1 MNTLHKNEL
10 ARVSYAC
17 KTDNGK
23 SFTLTASL
31 YKSSGFDYGNGHIIS
46 ITEDAQYGY
55 NYGLDA
61 RYDSRFD
68 TCDTFYTYILDVLKE
83 RYNIATYEQ
92 IEKL

>member
-1 MNTLHKNEL
+1 MSTLHKNEL

-17 KTDNGK
+17 KTNNDK
-23 SFTLTASL
+23 PYTLTASL
-31 YKSSGFDYGNGHIIS
+31 YKTDSFDYGNKHIIS
-46 ITEDAQYGY
+46 ITEDSGY

-61 RYDSRFD
+61 RYDSRFN

-92 IEKL
+92 TEKL